1 MMDLTARQKF
11 ILNSIIEKG
20 SLNIKDL
27 SRQIDVSS
35 RTVSREI
42 TAINNYLLDK
52 NIVINENS
60 SNIRIKGSEEDIKK
74 LQQSLVGIPMQWL
87 LTQEQKLLLITAQLL
102 VAEEPY
108 KSAYFSYQLNVV
120 EGTITLYTEKI
131 EQWLRVHNLML
142 ERKRGYGLIVTGSEW
157 IKRNSFL
164 ELLYEYK
171 TVDELLAFIYGGKS
185 DPAINSFFKIIFDEE
200 LIRLAKEILELL
212 KTEIKTMDDMAY
224 LNSFIYILLA
234 LKKTKLG
241 RTISLPQYL
250 VEDILSSEEFSCVGR
265 VKEHLKIENMD
276 ISKEELAYIAIQL
289 MGNKYI
295 YNSNRKFEELG
306 VTLEELS
313 SEVVYEVEKNFNINI
328 QCDEQLLLGLTQH
341 FNPALYRINMGIQV
355 KNPLIK
361 QIKEYY
367 GELFKAVNYA
377 CKLVFSKY
385 NIILPQ
391 DEIGYIT
398 MHIAA
403 SIERSNSQLNR
414 LSALVICSNGMGAAQ
429 ILSNK
434 LKQFIPQI
442 GTITISSFKDW
453 DEGCDNFDIILS
465 TTKINERIQSRNIIP
480 VSPFLRDEDIERI
493 NIFIKEL
500 TSTAAAKSSF
510 SATAKEAMKDNS
522 IEKYNLINNILE
534 NIQLELLEAK
544 NFTRL
549 VSMIAEDLFSKGLVT
564 DKKDIQDL
572 IINREEMGSVV
583 IPNSHVALLHTRS
596 DSVSFPFVGVYRIK
610 GNMVLKS
617 IGFADEKVDTFIV
630 MLARKNEQ
638 SYSLEQMGKISIA
651 LIEDK
656 RFTEVLRLG
665 DIKDLRSS
673 LVTILNEEH
682 NNG

>member
-1 MMDLTARQKF
+1 MDLTARQKF

-52 NIVINENS
+52 NIVINEYS
-60 SNIRIKGSEEDIKK
+60 SLVSIKGSEEDVRK

-87 LTQEQKLLLITAQLL
+87 LSQDQKLLLITAQLL
-102 VAEEPY
+102 MAEEAY

-120 EGTITLYTEKI
+120 EGTITLYMEKI
-131 EQWLRVHNLML
+131 EQWLRVHNLLL

-157 IKRNSFL
+157 VKRNSFL

-185 DPAINSFFKIIFDEE
+185 DPAINSFFKIIFDED
-200 LIRLAKEILELL
+200 LIRIAKEILELL
-212 KTEIKTMDDMAY
+212 KTEIKSLDDMAY
-224 LNSFIYILLA
+224 LNSFIYILMA
-234 LKKTKLG
+234 IKKTKLG
-241 RTISLPQYL
+241 SSISLPEYL
-250 VEDILSSEEFSCVGR
+250 VEDILSAEEFSFTIR
-265 VKEHLKIENMD
+265 IKEYLSLENMN

-341 FNPALYRINMGIQV
+341 FNPALYRINMGIHV
-355 KNPLIK
+355 RNPLIK
-361 QIKEYY
+361 EIKEYY
-367 GELFKAVNYA
+367 GDLFKAVDYA
-377 CKLVFSKY
+377 CKLFFSKY

-403 SIERSNSQLNR
+403 SIERANTHLNR

-434 LKQFIPQI
+434 LKQFVPQI
-442 GTITISSFKDW
+442 GSITITSYKDW
-453 DEGCDNFDIILS
+453 DESCDKYDIILS
-465 TTKINERIQSRNIIP
+465 TTKLNERLKGKNIIP
-480 VSPFLRDEDIERI
+480 VSPFLQQEDIERI
-493 NIFIKEL
+493 NNYIKEL
-500 TSTAAAKSSF
+500 ASTAAAKHSF
-510 SATAKEAMKDNS
+510 TATVKRASEDDS
-522 IEKYNLINNILE
+522 IEKYSLINNLLE
-534 NIQLELLEAK
+534 NIQLELVEAK
-544 NFTRL
+544 SFTEL
-549 VSMIAEDLFSKGLVT
+549 VSMISEDLYNKNLIT
-564 DKKDIQDL
+564 DKKDIKDL

-583 IPNSHVALLHTRS
+583 IPNCHVALLHTRS

-610 GNMVLKS
+610 GSMVLKS
-617 IGFADEKVDTFIV
+617 IGFADEKVDTFLV
-630 MLARKNEQ
+630 MLARKSEQ

-656 RFTEVLRLG
+656 KFTEVLRLG

-673 LVTILNEEH
+673 LITILNEEL
-682 NNG
+682 NN